1 MKVDVNKTNELR
13 ERLEA
18 DLIKLIGL
26 IGPIQIG
33 NRTQFPYGWRKAAK
47 GRTVWRILEEAI
59 NQNLEHRIA
68 DIGVVSV
75 EPSDSEV
82 SVYDTMVTFE
92 NESIPAFMNVKSSV
106 KGGRSN
112 KDDISKAVGLKDFY
126 DEDKQRQ
133 LFISTFEINF
143 KDDMTIEFTK
153 CVVMPIAWLPDV
165 YVNPSNNGNLQSSK
179 YKDLDLAVRRTSC
192 EFYDC
197 LITEMEVARKKRIAK
212 QNK

>member
-1 MKVDVNKTNELR
+1 MKVDVKKTNELR

-47 GRTVWRILEEAI
+47 GRTVWRILEEAV

-75 EPSDSEV
+75 TPSDSEV
-82 SVYDTMVTFE
+82 SVYDTMVTFK

-133 LFISTFEINF
+133 LFISTFEIDF

-179 YKDLDLAVRRTSC
+179 YKDLNLAVRRTSC

-197 LITEMEVARKKRIAK
+197 LIKEMQVARKKRIAK